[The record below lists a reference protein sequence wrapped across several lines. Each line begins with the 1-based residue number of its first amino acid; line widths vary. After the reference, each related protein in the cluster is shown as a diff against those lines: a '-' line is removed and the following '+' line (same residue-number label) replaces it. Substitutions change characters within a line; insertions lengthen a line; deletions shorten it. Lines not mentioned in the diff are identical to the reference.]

1 MNHIL
6 ITGVSSGIGYTSAK
20 YFIEKGYHVFGSV
33 RKEAD
38 AERLKS
44 ELGDSITPLLFDVVD
59 EPAIA
64 KAVEAAKAKLGPG
77 ENIAGLI
84 ANAGIHI
91 PGPILHLS
99 RDDMRNQFEVNVF
112 GALSVIQAFVPLM
125 RKTESQKPG
134 RVIHVSSTSAAIPLP
149 YSSLYAA
156 TKSAMHSLCDTL
168 RRELMLYEIDVIDIY
183 VGPVKNDMVSK
194 VSIYAERYKGTDYY
208 HSITARLEN
217 ALKNTIPKGLTER
230 EVAKVLHDTLNKA
243 KPKHRFAINKDWFNT
258 WFLPNILPI
267 RFLDKV
273 LAKKLQLRPEDF
285 ATNKAKAN
293 GTSSVVE
300 S

>member
-1 MNHIL
+1 MKHIM
-6 ITGVSSGIGYTSAK
+6 ITGVSSGIGYTSAQ
-20 YFIEKGYHVFGSV
+20 YFVEKGYHVFGSV

-38 AERLKS
+38 AARVKAEIGEKF
-44 ELGDSITPLLFDVVD
+44 TPLLFDVVD
-59 EPAIA
+59 EAAIA
-64 KAVEAAKAKLGPG
+64 KAVEVAKAKLAPG
-77 ENIAGLI
+77 ENLAGLI

-112 GALSVIQAFVPLM
+112 GALSVIQAFIPLL
-125 RKTESQKPG
+125 RKTESQKAG
-134 RVIHVSSTSAAIPLP
+134 RVIHVGSTSGAIPLP
-149 YSSLYAA
+149 FSALYAA

-168 RRELMLYEIDVIDIY
+168 RRELLLYEIDVIDIY

-194 VSIYAERYKGTDYY
+194 VAVYAEHYKETDYY

-230 EVAKVLHDTLNKA
+230 EVAKVLLDNLEKE
-243 KPKHRFAINKDWFNT
+243 KPRHRFAVNKDWFNT

-285 ATNKAKAN
+285 KAIN
-293 GTSSVVE
+293 GKQSTKRPAVKS
-300 S
+300 

>member
-1 MNHIL
+1 MKHIL

-20 YFIEKGYHVFGSV
+20 YFVEKGYHVFGSV
-33 RKEAD
+33 RKAAD
-38 AERLKS
+38 ADRVKKEIG
-44 ELGDSITPLLFDVVD
+44 EGITPLLFDVVD

-64 KAVEAAKAKLGPG
+64 KAVAVVRAELGPG
-77 ENIAGLI
+77 ENLAGLV

-112 GALSVIQAFVPLM
+112 GALSVIQAFVPLL
-125 RKTESQKPG
+125 RKTESQKAG
-134 RVIHVSSTSAAIPLP
+134 RVIHVGSTSGAIPLP
-149 YSSLYAA
+149 FSALYAA

-194 VSIYAERYKGTDYY
+194 VSVYAERYKETDYY

-230 EVAKVLHDTLNKA
+230 EVAKVLLDNIEKE
-243 KPKHRFAINKDWFNT
+243 KPKHRFAVNKDWFNT

-285 ATNKAKAN
+285 KAN
-293 GTSSVVE
+293 NRQS
-300 S
+300 